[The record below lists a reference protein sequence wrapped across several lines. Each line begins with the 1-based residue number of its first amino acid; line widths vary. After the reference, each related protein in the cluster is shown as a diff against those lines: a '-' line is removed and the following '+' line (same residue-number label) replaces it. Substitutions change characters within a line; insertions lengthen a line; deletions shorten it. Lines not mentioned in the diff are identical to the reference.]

1 MASNTPMEDVIRQ
14 KVVYILAIYRR
25 MAIGVNVDM
34 RQLTA
39 ALAPTT
45 LEILNDSRKHSHHQA
60 MEGVAS
66 KETHFR

>member
-1 MASNTPMEDVIRQ
+1 MEDAIRQ
-14 KVVYILAIYRR
+14 KVVQIPPIYRK
-25 MAIGVNVDM
+25 GVNEEM
-34 RQLTA
+34 QQLTT

-60 MEGVAS
+60 MEGVLS

>member
-1 MASNTPMEDVIRQ
+1 MASNTPMEDTIRQ
-14 KVVYILAIYRR
+14 KVGYILVIYRKR
-25 MAIGVNVDM
+25 VNDGV

-60 MEGVAS
+60 MEGVTS

>member
-1 MASNTPMEDVIRQ
+1 M
-14 KVVYILAIYRR
+14 
-25 MAIGVNVDM
+25 GVNADM

-45 LEILNDSRKHSHHQA
+45 LDILNDSRKHSHHQA